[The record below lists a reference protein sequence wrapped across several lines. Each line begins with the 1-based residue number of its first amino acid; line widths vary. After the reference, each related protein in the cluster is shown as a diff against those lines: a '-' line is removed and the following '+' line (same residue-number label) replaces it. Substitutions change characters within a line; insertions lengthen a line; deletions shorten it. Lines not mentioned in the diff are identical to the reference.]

1 MQAPIRRTIPGVL
14 DSGIQV
20 LDRGAGQQIVGMDV
34 DLEVLIADAER
45 SGWAAGPSRRLADGI
60 EARIVVPLSS
70 RLRAALGHDEAAQLA
85 RVIAW
90 ERCLELAD
98 DPPEGGVSWGYL
110 ANLVRWRLQDA
121 VRAEMVRRRRHPL
134 TQQLPDGEAAHRPV
148 LGQHLDRIA
157 LELTGE
163 GLALAVGRRLIR
175 AAADGPPFYRA
186 GIVARV
192 RRAGATRTQAEA
204 FAWLLR
210 GGASQT
216 SALAR
221 LALGESGET
230 VFGDPVVRRWIR
242 AASGRDQR
250 FFGEPS
256 RRGHRRAAGL
266 EWLRAA

>member
-1 MQAPIRRTIPGVL
+1 
-14 DSGIQV
+14 
-20 LDRGAGQQIVGMDV
+20 MDV

-45 SGWAAGPSRRLADGI
+45 SGWAPEPSRRLADGI

-70 RLRAALGHDEAAQLA
+70 RLRTALGPDEAAQLA

-90 ERCLELAD
+90 ERCLELAV

-121 VRAEMVRRRRHPL
+121 VRAEVVRRRRHPL
-134 TQQLPDGEAAHRPV
+134 THQLPDGEAAHRPV

-157 LELTGE
+157 LELVGE
-163 GLALAVGRRLIR
+163 GLALVVGRRLIR

-192 RRAGATRTQAEA
+192 CRAGATRSQAEA

-221 LALGESGET
+221 LALGEPADS
-230 VFGDPVVRRWIR
+230 VFADPAVRRWMR
-242 AASGRDQR
+242 VASGRDQR
-250 FFGEPS
+250 FFGGPS
-256 RRGHRRAAGL
+256 RLGHRRAAGV
-266 EWLRAA
+266 EWLTATNRAA

>member
-1 MQAPIRRTIPGVL
+1 
-14 DSGIQV
+14 
-20 LDRGAGQQIVGMDV
+20 MDV

-45 SGWAAGPSRRLADGI
+45 SGWAPGPSRRLADGI

-70 RLRAALGHDEAAQLA
+70 RLRAALGSDEAKQLA

-90 ERCLELAD
+90 ERCLELAV
-98 DPPEGGVSWGYL
+98 DPPEAGVSWGYL

-121 VRAEMVRRRRHPL
+121 VRAEMLRRRRHPL
-134 TQQLPDGEAAHRPV
+134 TYRFPDWEVTQQPA
-148 LGQHLDRIA
+148 LGNHLDRIA
-157 LELTGE
+157 HELAGE
-163 GLALAVGRRLIR
+163 GLALRVGRGLIG

-192 RRAGATRTQAEA
+192 RRAGATRSQAEA

-210 GGASQT
+210 GGAGQR

-221 LALGESGET
+221 LAVGEPPDA
-230 VFGDPVVRRWIR
+230 VFADPVVRRWIR
-242 AASGRDQR
+242 TASGRDLR
-250 FFGEPS
+250 FFGGPG
-256 RRGHRRAAGL
+256 RLGHRRAAGV